1 MISYRYI
8 KVFLIVLLSSLALMC
23 QDEKYTDKGI
33 PEVDMIS
40 IKLIEGGGAVF
51 EGRIMS
57 AGASVIEEH
66 GFLWGTDEHP
76 SPGGSDVVLLG
87 PRDGIGTFTC
97 IVTADLQKDTN
108 YYVRPFI
115 ITDDYYSFGSVK
127 SFVAGGGKQPKL
139 TSVTPAEAVCGDT
152 VTISGENFSFTP
164 GHNAVH
170 FNESEARVLISS
182 GDELVVIVPPAE
194 ELQVKV
200 SVNVSGY
207 ESSNELDF
215 TMKQP
220 LLTGFSPLTGT
231 FGDIVTLSGTNFSL
245 DTLYAKVY
253 FNTAQAEIV
262 EMTRTQYKVRVPL
275 ENNISPAVVQI
286 KYFNYF
292 SYNEQFTLR
301 QAEITDVSPVKAKG
315 GDSIRITG
323 ANFNPAMEMNQV
335 SLGGMDVIVLRSSA
349 TEIVFMV
356 PYELSS
362 GSYGLTLTTLYG
374 QPVTWPGSIGVTS
387 TWARLNDFPG
397 TARSSPAVFATET
410 HGYVGCGHNTGVFN
424 DFWEYAPG
432 TDQWRKT
439 SDFPINSLYFAQG
452 FAINGTGYVTLGKV
466 NESYSKA
473 LTKYNPVTDA
483 WETMAPK
490 PGDGSSMKSPAFVIN
505 GKAYVPAAEEMY
517 EYTPSTNTWVRKT
530 YPSQLEYFGSGVAFS
545 IGNKGY
551 MGIGWIHQ
559 QSTNTPMLFEYDP
572 VTDIWT
578 RKADFPGTLRSNA
591 VFFSL
596 PNGKAYVGLG
606 TTLNYVYLNDMWEYD
621 PVTDRWRRL
630 EDFPGTAR
638 YSAVAFSVGSKA
650 YIGLGYDGQHRKDIW
665 EFNPE

>member
-1 MISYRYI
+1 MISYRFI
-8 KVFLIVLLSSLALMC
+8 RISLIITIASLALMC
-23 QDEKYTDKGI
+23 QDEKFTEKGI
-33 PEVDMIS
+33 PEVDIIS
-40 IKLIEGGGAVF
+40 IKLVEGGGAVF
-51 EGRIMS
+51 EGRIRS
-57 AGASVIEEH
+57 AGLSAIEEH
-66 GFLWGTDEHP
+66 GFLWSTDENP
-76 SPGGSDVVLLG
+76 SPDRAEVAFLG
-87 PRDGIGTFTC
+87 PRDGTGTFTC
-97 IVTADLQKDTN
+97 IATADLQKDTI
-108 YYVRPFI
+108 YYVRPFLV
-115 ITDDYYSFGSVK
+115 TDDYFSYGNIK
-127 SFVAGGGKQPKL
+127 SFVSGGGKQPKL
-139 TSVTPAEAVCGDT
+139 TSVTPDGAVCGDT

-164 GHNAVH
+164 ANNIVY
-170 FNESEARVLISS
+170 FDDSIARVLVSS
-182 GDELVVIVPPAE
+182 GAQLVVVVPLTE
-194 ELQVKV
+194 ELSVKV
-200 SVNVSGY
+200 GVTVSGL

-215 TMKQP
+215 AMKQP
-220 LLTGFSPLTGT
+220 LLSSYSPLTGT

-262 EMTRTQYKVRVPL
+262 EMTRTQYKVRVPSA
-275 ENNISPAVVQI
+275 NNFSPAVIQI

-301 QAEITDVSPVKAKG
+301 QAEITDVSRVNAKG

-323 ANFNPAMEMNQV
+323 ANFNPVREMNQV
-335 SLGGMDVIVLRSSA
+335 SLGGMDAVVTRSTP

-387 TWARLNDFPG
+387 IWARLNDFPG

-410 HGYVGCGHNTGVFN
+410 HGYVGCGHSTGVFD

-432 TDQWRKT
+432 TDQWSKIR
-439 SDFPINSLYFAQG
+439 DFPIHSLYFAQG
-452 FAINGTGYVTLGKV
+452 FAINGMGYVTLGKI
-466 NESYSKA
+466 NDSYSKV

-490 PGDGSSMKSPAFVIN
+490 PGEGSSMKSPAFVIN

-530 YPSQLEYFGSGVAFS
+530 YPSQLEYFGSGVSFS

-551 MGIGWIHQ
+551 MGVGWIHQ
-559 QSTNTPMLFEYDP
+559 QSNNTLMLFEYDP
-572 VTDIWT
+572 VTDTWT

-606 TTLNYVYLNDMWEYD
+606 TTLSYVYLNDMWEYD
-621 PVTDRWRRL
+621 PVADTWRRL

-650 YIGLGYDGQHRKDIW
+650 YIGFGYDGEHRNDLW
-665 EFNPE
+665 EFRPE